1 MGPTGSG
8 EHSEFMKELQSRA
21 EVREKSAN
29 MRVFFLIMGRSDCQ

>member
-21 EVREKSAN
+21 EVREYKHAS
-29 MRVFFLIMGRSDCQ
+29 FFLIMGRSDCQ